1 MILNLLIE
9 LVIRSSMESDCPIVI
24 HNKKRSINLFDMIF
38 IDRRWIRFIRKGQMP
53 KISEEKRQARRDQIL
68 AASWRCFS
76 RKGIHSTSMED
87 IVREASLSFGAV
99 YLYYTSKDELI
110 LAAFT
115 SALQEMRALLAPIF
129 VADVPYSPPVFVR
142 EVAKI
147 ISTHASRDG
156 LNFGVAFLMGWSEA
170 QSNPKLKEIIVS
182 GQLAYREA
190 VTVVVRKWQKRGD
203 LPAKGRPE
211 DISKVLL
218 SFFLG
223 FIVQSAMLGAID
235 SGTAVKGYEGMFMGA
250 PLPRKTGK

>member
-1 MILNLLIE
+1 
-9 LVIRSSMESDCPIVI
+9 
-24 HNKKRSINLFDMIF
+24 
-38 IDRRWIRFIRKGQMP
+38 MP

-76 RKGIHSTSMED
+76 RRGLHSTSMDD
-87 IVREASLSFGAV
+87 IVRESNLSFGAV
-99 YLYYTSKDELI
+99 YLYYSSKDELI

-115 SALQEMRALLAPIF
+115 SAFQEMRMLLGPIF
-129 VADVPYSPPVFVR
+129 AAEEPYPPAAFVR
-142 EVAKI
+142 EIAKI
-147 ISTHASRDG
+147 ISTYAHRDG
-156 LNFGVAFLMGWSEA
+156 LDFGVTFLMGWSEA

-190 VTVVVRKWQKRGD
+190 ATVVIRKWQKRGD

-223 FIVQSAMLGAID
+223 FIVQSALIGAVAPA
-235 SGTAVKGYEGMFMGA
+235 TAVKGFEGLFLGV
-250 PLPRKTGK
+250 PLPRKTLKP